1 MNLEELNN
9 KIIQDFKKGN
19 FRENFKDLIKIYKLK
34 NDSDIANKIGVVL
47 INLNKVNYAK
57 YFFKIAIDQNNKNFK
72 PYYNLAN
79 LYKSNDKKLSEKY
92 IDLALEIDDKKEAIL
107 LKSHLLIQNYKY
119 EEAIKLLKD
128 LNTSE
133 SFYLLGS
140 SYLSLGEDEK
150 GKHYLNESLKLNNL
164 QIDFL
169 NLNTF
174 PRIYNKTKDI
184 IFFRKRFENIINHI
198 SASINKKNIS
208 DLDRINILSSK
219 TNFNLSYQQKNDFYL
234 NKKYQELCQKILNY
248 DYKETHFEKN
258 KIIFISGFFYKHT
271 VSKLFFNFVE
281 ELSHKKNLDV
291 HLLYI
296 SNKEDDWTDKYKKL
310 NLKFHKKTNV
320 KNIYDFLK
328 AERFGSAIF
337 LDHAMN
343 NISQAIL
350 CNKLAKNYFIFWG
363 HPVTTGSSNVDYFIS
378 SKLMDYGN
386 ENEYSENLILLDGIG
401 FNYKLDE
408 KLKDIK
414 ISKPKENSIYIPQGL
429 FKFLPKYD
437 YLIGEI
443 LNQNKSSTISFI
455 KDKDPFYT
463 LKFINRLKNIP
474 NIKKN
479 FDRVIFLKGMN
490 QISYYKELLNQKIIV
505 DTIGWSGGNTTM
517 EALYLNKP
525 VITIKG
531 KNLRSNHSS
540 AILKELELN
549 ELVVNNYSEFLSLI
563 KKINSDENFY
573 NSIVS
578 KIIKNKNLIFNKN
591 VSLYDKIKNFL

>member
-9 KIIQDFKKGN
+9 KIIKDFKKGN

-119 EEAIKLLKD
+119 EEAVKLLKD

-150 GKHYLNESLKLNNL
+150 GKYYLNESLKLNNL

-184 IFFRKRFENIINHI
+184 IYFRKRFENIINHI
-198 SASINKKNIS
+198 STSIDKKNIS

-271 VSKLFFNFVE
+271 VSKLF
-281 ELSHKKNLDV
+281 
-291 HLLYI
+291 
-296 SNKEDDWTDKYKKL
+296 
-310 NLKFHKKTNV
+310 
-320 KNIYDFLK
+320 
-328 AERFGSAIF
+328 
-337 LDHAMN
+337 
-343 NISQAIL
+343 
-350 CNKLAKNYFIFWG
+350 
-363 HPVTTGSSNVDYFIS
+363 
-378 SKLMDYGN
+378 
-386 ENEYSENLILLDGIG
+386 LILL
-401 FNYKLDE
+401 
-408 KLKDIK
+408 
-414 ISKPKENSIYIPQGL
+414 
-429 FKFLPKYD
+429 
-437 YLIGEI
+437 
-443 LNQNKSSTISFI
+443 
-455 KDKDPFYT
+455 
-463 LKFINRLKNIP
+463 
-474 NIKKN
+474 KN
-479 FDRVIFLKGMN
+479 F
-490 QISYYKELLNQKIIV
+490 
-505 DTIGWSGGNTTM
+505 
-517 EALYLNKP
+517 
-525 VITIKG
+525 
-531 KNLRSNHSS
+531 H
-540 AILKELELN
+540 
-549 ELVVNNYSEFLSLI
+549 I
-563 KKINSDENFY
+563 KKILMFTYYIFQIKRMIGQIN
-573 NSIVS
+573 
-578 KIIKNKNLIFNKN
+578 IKN
-591 VSLYDKIKNFL
+591 

>member
-47 INLNKVNYAK
+47 INLNKINYAK
-57 YFFKIAIDQNNKNFK
+57 YFFKIAINQNNKNFK

-119 EEAIKLLKD
+119 EEAVKLLKD

-150 GKHYLNESLKLNNL
+150 GKYYLNESLKLNNL

-281 ELSHKKNLDV
+281 ELSNKENLDV
-291 HLLYI
+291 HILFI
-296 SNKEDDWTDKYKKL
+296 SNKEDEWTDKYKKL

-320 KNIYDFLK
+320 KNIYNFLK
-328 AERFGSAIF
+328 DEKFGSAIF

-343 NISQAIL
+343 NISQTIL

-363 HPVTTGSSNVDYFIS
+363 HPVTTGP
-378 SKLMDYGN
+378 L
-386 ENEYSENLILLDGIG
+386 
-401 FNYKLDE
+401 
-408 KLKDIK
+408 
-414 ISKPKENSIYIPQGL
+414 
-429 FKFLPKYD
+429 
-437 YLIGEI
+437 
-443 LNQNKSSTISFI
+443 T
-455 KDKDPFYT
+455 
-463 LKFINRLKNIP
+463 
-474 NIKKN
+474 
-479 FDRVIFLKGMN
+479 
-490 QISYYKELLNQKIIV
+490 
-505 DTIGWSGGNTTM
+505 
-517 EALYLNKP
+517 
-525 VITIKG
+525 
-531 KNLRSNHSS
+531 
-540 AILKELELN
+540 
-549 ELVVNNYSEFLSLI
+549 
-563 KKINSDENFY
+563 
-573 NSIVS
+573 
-578 KIIKNKNLIFNKN
+578 
-591 VSLYDKIKNFL
+591 